1 MQYIRIMK
9 ILTLFLA
16 LLLSLLPEGTPV
28 ANCSPGEDVCYEVV
42 DDVEEEAVI
51 RTSQTPQKQPRVSS
65 TSVSEKTPR
74 DFSHLPSHFPV
85 HLCFERKWLTAGS
98 FRL

>member
-1 MQYIRIMK
+1 MK

-16 LLLSLLPEGTPV
+16 FFLSLLPESIPV

-51 RTSQTPQKQPRVSS
+51 RTSRTLQKQPRVSS
-65 TSVSEKTPR
+65 IGISAKTPR
-74 DFSHLPSHFPV
+74 DCFYLPSHFPV
-85 HLCFERKWLTAGS
+85 HLCFERQWLSACS
-98 FRL
+98 LRL

>member
-1 MQYIRIMK
+1 MK

-28 ANCSPGEDVCYEVV
+28 ADYSPGEDVCYEVV

-51 RTSQTPQKQPRVSS
+51 RTSRAPQKQPQVSS
-65 TSVSEKTPR
+65 ISVSWKTLR
-74 DFSHLPSHFPV
+74 AFSLLPSFYHV
-85 HLCFERKWLTAGS
+85 HICFERQWLTACS
-98 FRL
+98 LRL

>member
-1 MQYIRIMK
+1 MK

-28 ANCSPGEDVCYEVV
+28 ADYTPGEDVCYEVV

-51 RTSQTPQKQPRVSS
+51 RTSRAPQKQPQVSS
-65 TSVSEKTPR
+65 IGVSWKTLR
-74 DFSHLPSHFPV
+74 AFSLLPSFYHVHF
-85 HLCFERKWLTAGS
+85 CFERQWLTACS
-98 FRL
+98 LRL

>member
-1 MQYIRIMK
+1 MR

-28 ANCSPGEDVCYEVV
+28 IGYTPGEDVCCEVV

-51 RTSQTPQKQPRVSS
+51 WTSRTPQKPPRVSS
-65 TSVSEKTPR
+65 IGVSAKAPK
-74 DFSHLPSHFPV
+74 DIFYLPFHFQV
-85 HLCFERKWLTAGS
+85 HFCFERQWLSACNL
-98 FRL
+98 RL